1 MKKRKK
7 VLEVVHASAMSNG
20 IKFYS
25 QRQKGYMAVSTVDE
39 NEKIKVQ
46 WCNKREYI
54 KEKKLADKM
63 YDIKEM
69 LFYTLCLMPICI
81 LFANVWEWFMR
92 NHNAKDGACFFL
104 VWFPITL
111 LLGFFDGYFVRRKK
125 ERNFFKYHAAEH
137 MACNAY
143 KALQRVPTINEIREY
158 SRFNYSC
165 GTNITTE
172 IIIIFPLMSL
182 AAKIYY
188 FYNWPPIAL
197 VIMTGVITISYLVL
211 ERYGYLN
218 FLQYF
223 TTEKPDEIELRV
235 AIEGL
240 KMWEEKEKIDFPPSS
255 PNEFS

>member
-7 VLEVVHASAMSNG
+7 VLEVVHARAMSNG
-20 IKFYS
+20 IRYCS
-25 QRQKGYMAVSTVDE
+25 QRQKGYMAVSTVGEDG
-39 NEKIKVQ
+39 KIKVQ
-46 WCNKREYI
+46 WCNK
-54 KEKKLADKM
+54 KEKSLAE
-63 YDIKEM
+63 IKKM
-69 LFYTLCLMPICI
+69 LFYTLCLMPIGI
-81 LFANVWEWFMR
+81 LFVNVLEWFMR
-92 NHNAKDGACFFL
+92 NHNAEDGACFFL

-111 LLGFFDGYFVRRKK
+111 LLGFFEVNFIRKK
-125 ERNFFKYHAAEH
+125 REKEFFKYHAAEH

-158 SRFNYSC
+158 SRFDCNC

-182 AAKIYY
+182 AEKLYF
-188 FYNWPPIAL
+188 FYNCSPIAL
-197 VIMTGVITISYLVL
+197 VIMTGVIPISYLVL
-211 ERYGYLN
+211 DRYGYLN

-223 TTEKPDEIELRV
+223 TTEKPDKIELLV

>member
-1 MKKRKK
+1 
-7 VLEVVHASAMSNG
+7 
-20 IKFYS
+20 
-25 QRQKGYMAVSTVDE
+25 
-39 NEKIKVQ
+39 
-46 WCNKREYI
+46 
-54 KEKKLADKM
+54 
-63 YDIKEM
+63 M
-69 LFYTLCLMPICI
+69 LFYTLCLMPIGI

-92 NHNAKDGACFFL
+92 NHNAEDGACFFL

-111 LLGFFDGYFVRRKK
+111 LLGFFEVNFIRRKREK
-125 ERNFFKYHAAEH
+125 EFFKYHAAEH

-158 SRFNYSC
+158 SRFDWSC
-165 GTNITTE
+165 GTNTTTE

-182 AAKIYY
+182 AEKIYY
-188 FYNWPPIAL
+188 FYNWSPIAL

-211 ERYGYLN
+211 DRYGYLN

-223 TTEKPDEIELRV
+223 TTEKPDEIELLV

-240 KMWEEKEKIDFPPSS
+240 KMWEEKEKIDFPLSS

>member
-1 MKKRKK
+1 MRKK
-7 VLEVVHASAMSNG
+7 NLEVEHASSMSNG

-25 QRQKGYMAVSTVDE
+25 QRHRGYMAVSTVDE

-46 WCNKREYI
+46 WCNKREKSLAEI
-54 KEKKLADKM
+54 KK
-63 YDIKEM
+63 M
-69 LFYTLCLMPICI
+69 LFYTLCLMPIGI
-81 LFANVWEWFMR
+81 LFVNVLEWFMR

-182 AAKIYY
+182 AETH
-188 FYNWPPIAL
+188 FSPP
-197 VIMTGVITISYLVL
+197 
-211 ERYGYLN
+211 
-218 FLQYF
+218 
-223 TTEKPDEIELRV
+223 
-235 AIEGL
+235 
-240 KMWEEKEKIDFPPSS
+240 
-255 PNEFS
+255 